1 LVTYLKER
9 NSKSWSYAN
18 FLILNRAF
26 LIDLPPYSSKWN
38 TLNSIWTRRF
48 MQEVK
53 ELSEDTVKE
62 ITVSSLYM
70 SQVMP
75 MPEKMKGYWEKIILE
90 RKEWSVKRTHLSG
103 SLDLLDD
110 AGKHNIQKLRS
121 QGFNEE
127 KVRSLESSRKKPV
140 NYYESQTEMDSSG
153 SEYQESQNGKSTDID
168 DDRISDEQMAHFD
181 RIFRDLNPEKMWTLK
196 SGRIVEKII
205 YEYARTLKYESYLH
219 SFIISDIDEKA
230 KSLFRNE
237 EWEDIFSSN
246 CKKMP
251 KIDKS
256 VIELLKNI
264 QEHFDLNYVNLVYR
278 INNPIFLSREGSIV

>member
-1 LVTYLKER
+1 
-9 NSKSWSYAN
+9 
-18 FLILNRAF
+18 
-26 LIDLPPYSSKWN
+26 
-38 TLNSIWTRRF
+38 

-53 ELSEDTVKE
+53 ELSEDTVKP
-62 ITVSSLYM
+62 V
-70 SQVMP
+70 
-75 MPEKMKGYWEKIILE
+75 PEKMKDYWEKIILE
-90 RKEWSVKRTHLSG
+90 RKEFIKRTHLSG

-127 KVRSLESSRKKPV
+127 KEGESSTKRVRERKPV

-153 SEYQESQNGKSTDID
+153 SEYQEKSKRPKRKSTDID

-205 YEYARTLKYESYLH
+205 YEYARTLKYESCLH

-230 KSLFRNE
+230 KSLRMGR
-237 EWEDIFSSN
+237 DIF
-246 CKKMP
+246 
-251 KIDKS
+251 
-256 VIELLKNI
+256 LKLQKNAKNRQI
-264 QEHFDLNYVNLVYR
+264 SY
-278 INNPIFLSREGSIV
+278 